1 MNNNAIKVRVF
12 NMDEGLVEYE
22 NIKSVRIVSRDYNLL
37 IMKDYMPII
46 GEIDGNLEIEGVDI
60 NKEYKNIKGYYMHYD
75 NTFNIIIEGE

>member
-1 MNNNAIKVRVF
+1 MNNILVKVF
-12 NMDEGLVEYE
+12 TLKNGLECFGEVLIVR
-22 NIKSVRIVSRDYNLL
+22 IKSKDYNLL

-46 GEIDGNLEIEGVDI
+46 GEKDGNLEREGVDI

>member
-1 MNNNAIKVRVF
+1 MNNILVKVF
-12 NMDEGLVEYE
+12 TLKNGLECFGEVSIVR
-22 NIKSVRIVSRDYNLL
+22 IKSKDYNLL

-60 NKEYKNIKGYYMHYD
+60 NKEYENIKGYYMHYD

>member
-1 MNNNAIKVRVF
+1 MMNNILVKVF
-12 NMDEGLVEYE
+12 TLKNGLECFGEVSIVR
-22 NIKSVRIVSRDYNLL
+22 IKSKDYNLL

>member
-1 MNNNAIKVRVF
+1 MNNILVKVF
-12 NMDEGLVEYE
+12 TLKNGLECFGDVSIVR
-22 NIKSVRIVSRDYNLL
+22 IKSKDYNLL
-37 IMKDYMPII
+37 VMKDYMPII

>member
-1 MNNNAIKVRVF
+1 MNNILVKVF
-12 NMDEGLVEYE
+12 TLKNGLECFGEVSIVR
-22 NIKSVRIVSRDYNLL
+22 IKSKDYNLL

-75 NTFNIIIEGE
+75 NTFNNIIEGE

>member
-1 MNNNAIKVRVF
+1 MNNILVKVF
-12 NMDEGLVEYE
+12 TLKNGLECFGEVSIVR
-22 NIKSVRIVSRDYNLL
+22 IKSKDYNLL

>member
-1 MNNNAIKVRVF
+1 MNSILVKVF
-12 NMDEGLVEYE
+12 TLKNGLECFGEVSIVR
-22 NIKSVRIVSRDYNLL
+22 IKSKDYNLL
-37 IMKDYMPII
+37 VMKDYMPII

>member
-1 MNNNAIKVRVF
+1 MNNILVKFFTLKNGLECFGEVSIVR
-12 NMDEGLVEYE
+12 
-22 NIKSVRIVSRDYNLL
+22 IKSKDYNLL
-37 IMKDYMPII
+37 VMKDYMPII

>member
-1 MNNNAIKVRVF
+1 MNNILVKVF
-12 NMDEGLVEYE
+12 TLKNGLECFGEVSIVR
-22 NIKSVRIVSRDYNLL
+22 IKSKDYNLL
-37 IMKDYMPII
+37 VMKDYMPII

>member
-1 MNNNAIKVRVF
+1 MMNNILVKVF
-12 NMDEGLVEYE
+12 TLKNGLECFGEVSIVR
-22 NIKSVRIVSRDYNLL
+22 IKSKDYNLL
-37 IMKDYMPII
+37 VMKDYMPII